1 MGTFGVEKIKATRY
15 KFNVF
20 KIIFY
25 NHLTRNGYMY
35 PKYKPQNCS
44 KLYKKF
50 HLTVFKALRQTM
62 KKLGLINQ
70 THGFFVVV
78 QVENKI

>member
-1 MGTFGVEKIKATRY
+1 
-15 KFNVF
+15 
-20 KIIFY
+20 
-25 NHLTRNGYMY
+25 MY
-35 PKYKPQNCS
+35 PKYKPQNCF

-50 HLTVFKALRQTM
+50 HLTVFKALMKTM
-62 KKLGLINQ
+62 KKPGLINQ